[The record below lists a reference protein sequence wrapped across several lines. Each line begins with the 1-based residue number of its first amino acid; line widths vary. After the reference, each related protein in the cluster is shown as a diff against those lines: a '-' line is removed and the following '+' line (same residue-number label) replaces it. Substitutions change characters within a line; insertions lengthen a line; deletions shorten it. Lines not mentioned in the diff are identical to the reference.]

1 MKNQVTKK
9 ALLEAY
15 RVPGFKALARVDG
28 YEHLPP
34 IFVITL
40 VRRQKKRYAVAAE
53 KDSAVSMIDV
63 GIALA
68 TSAVA
73 IARCISTLN
82 GAAWTA
88 KRVAV

>member
-34 IFVITL
+34 IFAITL
-40 VRRQKKRYAVAAE
+40 VRRQKNDMQWLRK
-53 KDSAVSMIDV
+53 K
-63 GIALA
+63 
-68 TSAVA
+68 
-73 IARCISTLN
+73 
-82 GAAWTA
+82 TA
-88 KRVAV
+88 QFL